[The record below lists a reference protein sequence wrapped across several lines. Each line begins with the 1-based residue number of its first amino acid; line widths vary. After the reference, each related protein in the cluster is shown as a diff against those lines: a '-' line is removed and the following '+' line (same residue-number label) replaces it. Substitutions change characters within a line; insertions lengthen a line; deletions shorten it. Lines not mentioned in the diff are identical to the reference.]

1 MTDTNSPADASAPR
15 HAVVTGAANGI
26 GFAIAEELAE
36 SGWSVTGVDM
46 RRDALEER
54 MSELAERTGM
64 RTSSIVGDLADEEFA
79 DSFVQD
85 AWRIAPVDGLVNAAG
100 IYPAIPFLDLTVERW
115 NRVQAV
121 NVVAPLVAT
130 QALARLAIAAERQPS
145 IVNIASGAAQSAR
158 PGTTQYSTS
167 KAALV
172 MLTKGCAIE
181 LGPAGIRVNTVSPGF
196 FSVDSEVNPISE
208 DYRAVISRTILP
220 GVARPRYVA
229 GAVKFLLSDDAHW
242 ITGANVPVDGG
253 TSAGTRSL
261 PQHWEEPTAWQAPD
275 GEPAAPAPH
284 ELTPEG
290 AR

>member
-1 MTDTNSPADASAPR
+1 MTDTTQPASR

-26 GFAIAEELAE
+26 GFAIAEELALA
-36 SGWSVTGVDM
+36 GWDVTGVDM
-46 RRDALEER
+46 RRGPLEEK
-54 MSELAERTGM
+54 MSELADRTEV
-64 RTSSIVGDLADEEFA
+64 RTAALVGDLADEGFA
-79 DSFVQD
+79 EGFVQA
-85 AWRIAPVDGLVNAAG
+85 AWEISPVDGLVNAAG
-100 IYPAIPFLDLTVERW
+100 IYPAIPFLELTAERW

-121 NVVAPLVAT
+121 NVVAPLLAT
-130 QALARLAIAAERQPS
+130 QALARLAVAAQRTPS

-220 GVARPRYVA
+220 GVAQPRYVA
-229 GAVKFLLSDDAHW
+229 GAVKFLLGDDAHW
-242 ITGANVPVDGG
+242 ITGANIPVDGG

-261 PQHWEEPTAWQAPD
+261 PQHWDAATAWQTRNTATS
-275 GEPAAPAPH
+275 
-284 ELTPEG
+284 TPEHVAQG
-290 AR
+290 A

>member
-1 MTDTNSPADASAPR
+1 MSAPTSTSLTKPR
-15 HAVVTGAANGI
+15 HVVVTGAANGI
-26 GFAIAEELAE
+26 GYAIARELAE
-36 SGWSVTGVDM
+36 HGWSVTGVDM
-46 RRDALEER
+46 RRGPLEQR
-54 MSELAERTGM
+54 MTEIAEITGAVT
-64 RTSSIVGDLADEEFA
+64 RAIVGDLADEVFA
-79 DSFVQD
+79 RSFVDD
-85 AWRIAPVDGLVNAAG
+85 AWEHAPVDGLVNAAG
-100 IYPAIPFLDLTVERW
+100 IYPAIPFLDLTVEQW

-130 QALARLAIAAERQPS
+130 QSLAKRAIAEGRTPAV
-145 IVNIASGAAQSAR
+145 VNIASGAAQSAR

-181 LGPAGIRVNTVSPGF
+181 LGPYGIRVNTVSPGF

-208 DYRAVISRTILP
+208 DYRRVISRTILP
-220 GVARPRYVA
+220 GVAEPRFVA
-229 GAVKFLLSDDAHW
+229 GAVEFLLGEGAHW

-261 PQHWEEPTAWQAPD
+261 PQHWDAATPWQATED
-275 GEPAAPAPH
+275 TAPISDTS
-284 ELTPEG
+284 LEG